1 MGYMVHHAIIVTSE
15 FEGAIEAAH
24 GRAVELF
31 ENVSMIIPGTVNIQ
45 GSFFVP
51 PDGSKEGWS
60 ISCKGDHNREEFVEY
75 LRGDSGL
82 SWAEVQYGDE
92 EGDNKILNSDAD
104 HVPYEPLQPAPCKHY
119 PRQRRMIDLG

>member
-15 FEGAIEAAH
+15 FEDAIEAAH

-60 ISCKGDHNREEFVEY
+60 VSCKGDHNREEFVEY

-82 SWAEVQYGDE
+82 SWAEVQYGDQ

-104 HVPYEPLQPAPCKHY
+104 HFWREGLADYAQPV
-119 PRQRRMIDLG
+119 RVRRRMIDLG